1 MPAPPPNTLSST
13 LLILC
18 CRHADLIQT
27 YNFTQHGGKRV
38 PNASLLSSRPWHEP
52 AACSRSLQKHH
63 CRDFMLFLFPRT
75 IPPIL
80 PHSEWQLPAPRRPHQ
95 SPRPSSCSAARLA
108 QGFIPA
114 APARKTLHFQNRTT
128 CYSRI
133 LECMRVPRCFLT
145 AVLSA
150 RPLSIP
156 RPPGLLQEVLPS
168 HPLWDCAAPFCA
180 CLVHESI
187 RAFLTFISKLSFH
200 LKVGILACN

>member
-63 CRDFMLFLFPRT
+63 CRDFMLFSLPKNDSTNPSSLGMAATRSQAPTPEPQAILMLCSPPGSGLHPSSPSQEDPSLSEQNDLLFPD
-75 IPPIL
+75 P
-80 PHSEWQLPAPRRPHQ
+80 
-95 SPRPSSCSAARLA
+95 
-108 QGFIPA
+108 GM
-114 APARKTLHFQNRTT
+114 
-128 CYSRI
+128 
-133 LECMRVPRCFLT
+133 MRMPRCFLT